1 MRNLATLNLQ
11 KIRPKMVRKYIAH
24 FINTVTCAKTGF
36 LYQTVGAYRVYL
48 RRRSEYLSIESLNK
62 LCTQFYYQFYM
73 PQTNDVVVCIG
84 AGLGHE
90 AVWLANRVN
99 NIRYIGVE
107 IQPYLY
113 ELLSNTFKQIS
124 RFQACGR
131 AINNSDKH
139 FYLHSAFDYTAVA
152 TDDKGY
158 VEVDCITWPNFL
170 AKYQLTQID
179 LLQINIE
186 GAEKYLLPMIENFSN
201 IKRIIVSAH
210 DFRANRGD
218 GEHFR
223 TREFVKNHL
232 TAVGYKV
239 SHCGS
244 KPRQLD
250 WMYAERS

>member
-1 MRNLATLNLQ
+1 MSNVAHWFLPK
-11 KIRPKMVRKYIAH
+11 KIRKFLAS
-24 FINTVTCAKTGF
+24 FIHSSVCNQTGF
-36 LYQTVGAYRVYL
+36 LYQKVGAHRVYL
-48 RRRSEYLSIESLNK
+48 RRRSEYLNVESLNK
-62 LCTQFYYQFYM
+62 LCTHYYYKFYM
-73 PQTNDVVVCIG
+73 PKKDDVVVCIG

-90 AVWLANRVN
+90 AIWLANRTE
-99 NIRYIGVE
+99 NIRYVGVE

-113 ELLSNTFKQIS
+113 ELLSNTFNQIS

-131 AINNSDKH
+131 AINDSNQH
-139 FYLHSAFDYTAVA
+139 FLLHSAIDYTAAA
-152 TDDKGY
+152 TDEKGY
-158 VEVDCITWPNFL
+158 IEVDSITWPDFL
-170 AKYQLTQID
+170 SKYQLTHID
-179 LLQINIE
+179 LLQVNIE

-239 SHCGS
+239 SHCGT